1 MRERKL
7 TPIRFFAVI
16 FNWILVLLG
25 AGGLTV
31 CCFMVLPLMQALGK
45 APDKDLILQSVDT
58 AKLEAPEPPPEI
70 EEPEPEEQE
79 EQQPE
84 LTEEAPPLDL
94 SQLELALNPGVG
106 GGMMAGDFA
115 VNLKT
120 VAASGSQS
128 EGGTFT
134 IAELDQK
141 PRIIYSPAP
150 RITKIM
156 RKKMP
161 GKVYIIF
168 IVDENG
174 RVKSP
179 KVQSSSDQ
187 VFEAEAVTA
196 VKKWK
201 FEPGKRGGKAVR
213 SRMRLPLVF

>member
-1 MRERKL
+1 MRNRKI
-7 TPIRFFAVI
+7 TPIKLIAGFF
-16 FNWILVLLG
+16 NRILIIIG
-25 AGGLTV
+25 AIGLTLA
-31 CCFMVLPLMQALGK
+31 CFMILPLMQALGK

-70 EEPEPEEQE
+70 EQEEPEQQE
-79 EQQPE
+79 EQPPE
-84 LTEEAPPLDL
+84 LADEAPPLDL

-120 VAASGSQS
+120 IATTGAQS
-128 EGGTFT
+128 SGGTFT

-141 PRIIYSPAP
+141 PRLVYSPAP
-150 RITKIM
+150 TISKVM

-174 RVKSP
+174 RVQNP

-187 VFEAEAVTA
+187 VFESAALAA

-201 FEPGKRGGKAVR
+201 FEPGKRGGKPVR